1 MTVTFRTSR
10 GEAALDPDKPHVIL
24 VGLPG
29 AGKSTIGLAVA
40 ERLDRTFLDFDNE
53 IVRRE
58 GAPITSIFA
67 SQGEHY
73 FLLRELELTGELRLV
88 GNMMLPPRRGSIA
101 IPDAVPIPRPPS
113 SATDA

>member
-29 AGKSTIGLAVA
+29 AGKSTIGLAAA
-40 ERLDRTFLDFDNE
+40 ERLQRTFLDFDAE

-58 GAPITSIFA
+58 GAPITAILAPGGGWITSPDVVA
-67 SQGEHY
+67 
-73 FLLRELELTGELRLV
+73 
-88 GNMMLPPRRGSIA
+88 ML
-101 IPDAVPIPRPPS
+101 RPPGLLIYLKVS
-113 SATDA
+113 PEKALERLGADRLSRPLLSR